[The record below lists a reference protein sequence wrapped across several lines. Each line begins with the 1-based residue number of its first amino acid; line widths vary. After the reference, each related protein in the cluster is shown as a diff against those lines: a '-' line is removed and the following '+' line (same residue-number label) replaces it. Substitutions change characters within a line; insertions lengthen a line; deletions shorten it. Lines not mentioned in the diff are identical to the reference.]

1 MSKMTWEV
9 YEDNGGGLYMVI
21 LKDGT
26 PFVFLRIGNT
36 APREYW

>member
-21 LKDGT
+21 LKDGN
-26 PFVFLRIGNT
+26 PVRIF
-36 APREYW
+36 